1 MGIISSTRKGREFKV
16 VFNDDSL
23 IITDADF
30 KETAIPLLWYQA
42 LKNATEVQKNEWVL
56 SDDGRKLVWNSLNVE
71 ILL

>member
-42 LKNATEVQKNEWVL
+42 LKNATEKQKNEWVL
-56 SDDGRKLVWNSLNVE
+56 SDDGKKLVWNNLNVE
-71 ILL
+71 ILI

>member
-1 MGIISSTRKGREFKV
+1 VGIVSSIRKGREFKV

-42 LKNATEVQKNEWVL
+42 LKNASEEQKNEWIL
-56 SDDGRKLVWNSLNVE
+56 SDDSKKLIWNKLNIE
-71 ILL
+71 ILI

>member
-1 MGIISSTRKGREFKV
+1 MGIVSTRRKDQEFKV

-42 LKNATEVQKNEWVL
+42 LKNANEEQKNEWVL
-56 SDDGRKLVWNSLNVE
+56 SDDGKKLIWKNLNIE
-71 ILL
+71 ILI

>member
-1 MGIISSTRKGREFKV
+1 VGIVSSIRKDREFKV

-42 LKNATEVQKNEWVL
+42 LKNASEEQKNEWIL
-56 SDDGRKLVWNSLNVE
+56 SDDGKKLIWNNLKIE

>member
-23 IITDADF
+23 IIINDEL
-30 KETAIPLLWYQA
+30 KETAIPLLWYQP
-42 LKNATEVQKNEWVL
+42 LKNATEAQKNEWIV
-56 SDDGRKLVWNSLNVE
+56 SDDGKKLVWNNLKVE

>member
-1 MGIISSTRKGREFKV
+1 MGIISSSRKGREFKV

-23 IITDADF
+23 IITNDEL

-42 LKNATEVQKNEWVL
+42 LKNASDAQKNEWIV
-56 SDDGRKLVWNSLNVE
+56 SEDGKKLVWNSLKVE

>member
-1 MGIISSTRKGREFKV
+1 MSIVSSNRKSREFKV

-30 KETAIPLLWYQA
+30 KETAIPLLWYEA
-42 LKNATEVQKNEWVL
+42 LKNASEEQKNEWVL
-56 SDDGRKLVWNSLNVE
+56 SDDGKKLIWNNLKIE

>member
-23 IITDADF
+23 IITDADY

-42 LKNATEVQKNEWVL
+42 LKNATKQQKNDWNV
-56 SDDGRKLVWNSLNVE
+56 SDDGKKLVWNNLNVE